1 MAEIRKQYC
10 HIGYF
15 VLDFGSLFFN
25 DGCNFRIT
33 SPSKQV
39 EQLGS
44 FNTKSGA
51 KITNGMKL
59 FPIPLSSKCNQ
70 CIQKSA

>member
-1 MAEIRKQYC
+1 MTEIGKQYG
-10 HIGYF
+10 HIGNF

-44 FNTKSGA
+44 FNTQRGA
-51 KITNGMKL
+51 KIANGMKL
-59 FPIPLSSKCNQ
+59 FPVPLLPKCKQ
-70 CIQKSA
+70 CL